1 MDFVMNLFDFAA
13 ELVADVPV
21 LSKKFNFKIK

>member
-1 MDFVMNLFDFAA
+1 MDFVMSLFDFAA